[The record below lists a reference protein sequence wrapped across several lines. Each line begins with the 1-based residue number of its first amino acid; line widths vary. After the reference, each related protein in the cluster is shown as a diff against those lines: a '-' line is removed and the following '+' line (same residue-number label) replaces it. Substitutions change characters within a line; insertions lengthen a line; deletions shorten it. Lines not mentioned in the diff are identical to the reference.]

1 LKILLDEGVPDIIQ
15 KPLSGFSI
23 FTVQETGWR
32 GVKNGA
38 LLDLMAGDFRIII
51 TTDKNLPFQQ
61 NLKMRQIFAIIL
73 PTNEIPA
80 VIELLPKIE
89 QAITSLSPGEFKEL
103 RMYPQL

>member
-1 LKILLDEGVPDIIQ
+1 LKILLDEGVPDII
-15 KPLSGFSI
+15 KKRLSRFLIFS
-23 FTVQETGWR
+23 VNEMGWR

-61 NLKMRQIFAIIL
+61 NFKKRQISAIIL

-80 VIELLPKIE
+80 VIELIPEIE
-89 QAITSLSPGEFKEL
+89 QAVATLSPGEFKEL
-103 RMYPQL
+103 KTTPQL